1 MVAMAASVVAL
12 VPSLAVAASG
22 HAAESSSSSQWI
34 MLGFTFANFLM
45 FFLLLRHFVR
55 APLRDFLHER
65 RRKTVEVM
73 AEAARAKQEAEA
85 LKQEYEARL
94 AGLEEAKRAL
104 LADVRAIAET
114 DRRKALAAAEEAAE
128 RLKRDAEL
136 MARSD
141 LARAR
146 RELQAE
152 AARLARELAIARL
165 QEGLSREQQ
174 ARLLAEFVA
183 GAEVKR

>member
-1 MVAMAASVVAL
+1 MTASAAVLIPSIAAAS
-12 VPSLAVAASG
+12 SG
-22 HAAESSSSSQWI
+22 HAAEGSSSSQWI

-45 FFLLLRHFVR
+45 FFLIIRHYVR
-55 APLRDFLHER
+55 VPLRDFLHER

-104 LADVRAIAET
+104 LADIRAIAEA
-114 DRRKALAAAEEAAE
+114 DRRKALEVAKEAAE
-128 RLKRDAEL
+128 RLKRDTEL
-136 MARSD
+136 TARSD

-152 AARLARELAIARL
+152 AARLARALAVTRL

-183 GAEVKR
+183 GAEVTR

>member
-1 MVAMAASVVAL
+1 VTESAAVL
-12 VPSLAVAASG
+12 IPSLAAASSG
-22 HAAESSSSSQWI
+22 HAAEGTSSSQWI

-45 FFLLLRHFVR
+45 FFLLIRHYVR

-73 AEAARAKQEAEA
+73 AQAARAKQEADA
-85 LKQEYEARL
+85 LKREYEARL
-94 AGLEEAKRAL
+94 AGLEEAKRTL
-104 LADVRAIAET
+104 LADIRAMAEA
-114 DRRKALAAAEEAAE
+114 DRRKALEVAREAAE

-136 MARSD
+136 TARSD

-146 RELQAE
+146 RELQSE
-152 AARLARELAIARL
+152 AARLARELAVARL
-165 QEGLSREQQ
+165 QKGLSTEQQ

-183 GAEVKR
+183 RAEVTR